1 MKTLFIAALAV
12 CCCRSY
18 GQFVD
23 PAKAKGPALTPIR
36 DVPILCHATP
46 CQARPYLPMPLV
58 LASVYNTALQVVKR
72 DDFKHLPYTRI
83 NDIIAA
89 ETGFYQRRLGDGL
102 HVYSAR

>member
-1 MKTLFIAALAV
+1 
-12 CCCRSY
+12 
-18 GQFVD
+18 
-23 PAKAKGPALTPIR
+23 
-36 DVPILCHATP
+36 
-46 CQARPYLPMPLV
+46 MPLV